1 MFRLRASQH
10 LRGPSLKSALT
21 ICTGLSKTLAP
32 RTSATHLSLV
42 SRIRPIT
49 WIGAWWV
56 EASDRGGPWPQLV
69 IPESAQWLGM
79 SIQEARERREGEAQI
94 PARLPRAL
102 EETHRHLAECV
113 EAYAGAFGPESADI
127 HLQTSKIRITV
138 LDEQDGKWQ
147 QRAKVEVSII
157 ASLPGFR
164 IERGGE
170 PLMIEVGLLPGDKL
184 FYRDQD
190 EFLTME
196 ELTRRTLD
204 RAFFPKLGE

>member
-1 MFRLRASQH
+1 MGF
-10 LRGPSLKSALT
+10 
-21 ICTGLSKTLAP
+21 
-32 RTSATHLSLV
+32 
-42 SRIRPIT
+42 
-49 WIGAWWV
+49 
-56 EASDRGGPWPQLV
+56 
-69 IPESAQWLGM
+69 QWLGM
-79 SIQEARERREGEAQI
+79 RIQEEQERRQREAQI
-94 PARLPRAL
+94 LERLPRAL

-127 HLQTSKIRITV
+127 HLQASKIRITV
-138 LDEQDGKWQ
+138 RDEQEGKWQ
-147 QRAKVEVSII
+147 QRAKIEMSIF

-184 FYRDQD
+184 FYRDKD

-196 ELTRRTLD
+196 ELTRRILD